1 MMTNRYFKKVFAM
14 SKFRMLVTSIAM
26 VILSAG
32 AAFAGSFA
40 GTWTGTGTN
49 NFDVSYS
56 ETIIINTSGSDL
68 WGTYENS
75 QAPGEKWEMKGS
87 ITGSGKAQA
96 TVFGLGNSVLY
107 FTLKGNSLTYTWEWG
122 KGKLT
127 K

>member
-1 MMTNRYFKKVFAM
+1 MINFKTLFA
-14 SKFRMLVTSIAM
+14 SIGM
-26 VILSAG
+26 VVLSAG
-32 AAFAGSFA
+32 LALASPFA

-49 NFDVSYS
+49 NFDVSYA
-56 ETIIINTSGSDL
+56 ETIIINVSGSDL

-87 ITGSGKAQA
+87 VTGNGKAQA
-96 TVFGLGNSVLY
+96 TVFGLGNSVLS
-107 FTLKGNSLTYTWEWG
+107 FTLKGNTLSYTWEWG